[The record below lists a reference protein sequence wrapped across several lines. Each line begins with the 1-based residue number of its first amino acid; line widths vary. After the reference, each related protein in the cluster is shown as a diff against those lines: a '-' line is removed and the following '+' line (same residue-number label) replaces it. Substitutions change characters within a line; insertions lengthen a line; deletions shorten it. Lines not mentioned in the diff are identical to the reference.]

1 MATRIVE
8 QTVCTCEKVTDVTE
22 VPDAPAEESSG
33 GSLLGTLVLGTLAV
47 VALAALSGGGDS
59 VTGVPITT

>member
-22 VPDAPAEESSG
+22 VPDESQEGSSG
-33 GSLLGTLVLGTLAV
+33 GSLLGALVVG
-47 VALAALSGGGDS
+47 ALALCVISALGAAGESTA
-59 VTGVPITT
+59 VTTT